1 MCPILSID
9 LTALSHNYVALQKK
23 SGTAKLAT
31 VVKADA
37 YGLGIDNIVPVLKAA
52 GCESFFVA
60 TANEAT
66 ALRAITNDSD
76 IYIMNGLTCDGAELA
91 DKKLAPCLASAE
103 EVARWITLCAD

>member
-1 MCPILSID
+1 MVTRTVILTNSVSSKFPVNELCPILSID

-52 GCESFFVA
+52 GCESFLSLPLMKPPHL
-60 TANEAT
+60 EQSQM
-66 ALRAITNDSD
+66 ITT
-76 IYIMNGLTCDGAELA
+76 YIL
-91 DKKLAPCLASAE
+91 
-103 EVARWITLCAD
+103 